1 MPINLESLEL
11 AIRNALP
18 ITYLNI
24 EDQSSGCGE
33 NYSIV
38 IVSEAFE
45 GKTTLARHRWI
56 NELLKNE
63 IAQMHAFS
71 QKTFTPK
78 QYETYLAKM
87 T

>member
-1 MPINLESLEL
+1 MPINLEVLEL

-38 IVSEAFE
+38 IVSEVS
-45 GKTTLARHRWI
+45 LAGI
-56 NELLKNE
+56 KNT
-63 IAQMHAFS
+63 AN
-71 QKTFTPK
+71 
-78 QYETYLAKM
+78 
-87 T
+87 